1 MVSETDVIIVGAGA
15 SGLSAARELANLGLS
30 YTLVEGSHRIGG
42 RAYSEEIAPG
52 VWFDLGC
59 SYLHQAENNPFV
71 AIADQL
77 DIKIGR
83 EFGDMF
89 AREKISFY
97 EKGQALN
104 PAERDAYSSFYDQCH
119 ETILNAADK
128 GEDVA
133 VADLID
139 LENKYA
145 MTFAN
150 VMAATYTRDLDQ
162 ISSVEVASFEDGSD
176 VPIQNG
182 YGNLVATW
190 GADVPVSLNTRVERV
205 IHSSKGVS
213 VETSK
218 GTLHGRSVLLTVSTG
233 ILASGE
239 IEFNPAFPDWKAD
252 AVLGLPTGTLNKVCI
267 HFDKD
272 VFGPDGRGFHVSC
285 NDDAGAAGFEVS
297 VMGQNTA
304 IVFIGGRYAVWL
316 EKQGQQASQDYAL
329 GEIANVFGNDL
340 RKHAARSIATAWT
353 TDPWTRGSYSCA
365 LPGHGRQRS
374 ALARPIEDRL
384 FFAGE
389 ATTIGDHACCHGA
402 FNSGIRAAREIRNS
416 LDR

>member
-1 MVSETDVIIVGAGA
+1 M
-15 SGLSAARELANLGLS
+15 
-30 YTLVEGSHRIGG
+30 
-42 RAYSEEIAPG
+42 
-52 VWFDLGC
+52 
-59 SYLHQAENNPFV
+59 
-71 AIADQL
+71 
-77 DIKIGR
+77 
-83 EFGDMF
+83 
-89 AREKISFY
+89 
-97 EKGQALN
+97 
-104 PAERDAYSSFYDQCH
+104 
-119 ETILNAADK
+119 
-128 GEDVA
+128 
-133 VADLID
+133 
-139 LENKYA
+139 
-145 MTFAN
+145 N

-190 GADVPVSLNTRVERV
+190 GADIPVSLNTRVERV
-205 IHSSKGVS
+205 IYSSKGVS

-239 IEFNPAFPDWKAD
+239 IEFNPVLPDWKAD

-267 HFDKD
+267 HFDED

-329 GEIANVFGNDL
+329 DEIANVFGNDL
-340 RKHAARSIATAWT
+340 RKHAAGTIATAWT

-374 ALARPIEDRL
+374 VLARPIEDRL